1 MKKSIFILLCFLP
14 VLCANAVTVEITE
27 GIDNL
32 TLKKKIEHNASVLLT
47 EINRAQSSNTELDFT
62 YLLKALPQNA
72 RESLRYLWAT
82 SPFKCTQ
89 ELVSVR
95 LLYTSTGYEIRN
107 IPLLMGSEIVPADER
122 KQEGVIIFDKSGSIV
137 GLHTALAQHQYN
149 EIIKANPKRVD
160 DLERRQIIADFV
172 EEYRTAWIAKDIDY
186 LDKIFNENALIITG
200 TVIQSKTTDGV
211 KLPDK
216 IRYNVKSKQEYMA
229 SLKNIFKDTTLSIRI
244 IFDDIE
250 IVAHPNPLYRN
261 YYGVTLRQVYASYS
275 RTKGTHYGDKGYVF
289 LLWKFP
295 EKGTDEMPQIWAR
308 TWQREKDLDKYP
320 EEKIGLETFK
330 DGLW

>member
-14 VLCANAVTVEITE
+14 VLFANAVTVEITE
-27 GIDNL
+27 GIDNQ

-62 YLLKALPQNA
+62 YLLRALPQNA
-72 RESLRYLWAT
+72 RESLGYLWAT
-82 SPFKCTQ
+82 SPFRCTQ

-107 IPLLMGSEIVPADER
+107 IPLLMDSEIVPADER
-122 KQEGVIIFDKSGSIV
+122 KQEGVIIFDKSGSIM

-172 EEYRTAWIAKDIDY
+172 EEYRTAWMSKDINY
-186 LDKIFNENALIITG
+186 LYKIFNDYALIITG

-216 IRYNVKSKQEYMA
+216 IRYNVKTKQEYMA
-229 SLKNIFKDTTLSIRI
+229 SLNTTFQKYESIRI

-261 YYGVTLRQVYASYS
+261 YYGVTLRQGYTAYS
-275 RTKGTHYGDKGYVF
+275 GTKGTYYSDKGYVF

-295 EKGTDEMPQIWAR
+295 EKGTDEMPQIWVR
-308 TWQREKDLDKYP
+308 TWQPEKYLDKYP